1 MTTPGFSLRTTIFS
15 VVLALALWLFVS
27 MRSTYEVVTSVPLEF
42 VLPSNRSIETLVASD
57 VRLKLRATGWH
68 LINILYLNA
77 QSSCVLDLTQSTS
90 TTARIGIQDMKLGFR
105 APVPAT
111 VVEVLSDEFDVQLGI
126 VGQKRVPLRSQVRV
140 ETAPGFMVVGSTEML
155 PDSVNI
161 RGNIKVLSAISSWP
175 TRSREIAGIKEDITG
190 YVGVSD
196 SLRANITVEPKA
208 VYYRA
213 RVQRSADVE
222 IEDVPV
228 VIQGAPNA
236 PNAPSAPSAPSAAG
250 ANGPISAHSLL
261 PMRVSVSVRGGIQ
274 VVEALTANDISVSV
288 DYAQLLNDTTGSIIP
303 TVNAPASVRV
313 LAVQPAR
320 LLHTVLSSERPRP
333 ERAATRR
340 RN

>member
-90 TTARIGIQDMKLGFR
+90 TSARIGIQDMKLGFR

-140 ETAPGFMVVGSTEML
+140 ETAPGFMVVGSTEMM

-175 TRSREIAGIKEDITG
+175 TRAREIAGIKEDITG

-236 PNAPSAPSAPSAAG
+236 HSAPSAAG
-250 ANGPISAHSLL
+250 ANGPSSAHSLL